1 MTNMDVNQIK
11 MDRMRYTKNKLSA
24 NLVLCAILF
33 DVLYFVDLYRSDV
46 GSYYYTI
53 LIGAS
58 IIYNLVFLLAA
69 FLCSEGV
76 KSRKSNFMPALLVLG
91 IGQFVRMFII
101 PAQAHSALIKGTE
114 TLVMADGQYFFM
126 IAMLA
131 LSGVCCIAAGITS
144 FLQNKSLNSYL
155 NSIQSPTKAR

>member
-1 MTNMDVNQIK
+1 MTSMNVDQIK

-33 DVLYFVDLYRSDV
+33 DVLYFVNLYRSDV

-58 IIYNLVFLLAA
+58 IVYNLVFLLAA

-76 KSRKSNFMPALLVLG
+76 KSRKGNFMPALLVLG
-91 IGQFVRMFII
+91 VGQFVRMFII
-101 PAQAHSALIKGTE
+101 PAQAHSTMIQGTE
-114 TLVMADGQYFFM
+114 TLVMGDGQYYVM
-126 IAMLA
+126 IAMLV
-131 LSGVCCIAAGITS
+131 LSGVCCIAAGVSS
-144 FLQNKSLNSYL
+144 FLQNKALNSYL
-155 NSIQSPTKAR
+155 NSIAATQKR